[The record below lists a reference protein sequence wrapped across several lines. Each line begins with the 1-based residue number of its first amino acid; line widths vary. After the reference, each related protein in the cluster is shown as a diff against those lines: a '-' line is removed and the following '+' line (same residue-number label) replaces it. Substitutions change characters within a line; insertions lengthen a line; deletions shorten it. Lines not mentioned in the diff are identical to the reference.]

1 MYESMVCEII
11 VIIIILFALGRKNKT
26 VSEAKQPEPF
36 SRSCRIYELLV
47 FLGVTLLI
55 ISRIYKFGQIPGGIN
70 QDEAMAA
77 VDAYALANYGT
88 DRFGMSYPVHFT
100 AWGYGQMSVLLSY
113 LMIPFMKIW
122 GLSVIT
128 ARLPMLIVSIAGAL
142 FLFLLIKQAVGNR
155 AGLIVLFLTVINPWH
170 FMQSRWSLDCNIFP
184 HFFIMGLFFLNKG
197 IRKTVCLYM
206 SMFFFA
212 MCMYSYGVSFYMVP
226 FFLIAV
232 CIILNVMKKV
242 TIRKSMTLAAVYLL
256 FSWPI
261 YLTMLIN
268 VIGGKTIHFF
278 KLTIP
283 FFADSVRSGDIIFF
297 CDDPWRQLRSN
308 LYSLIHV
315 VFVQGGDY
323 LWNAL
328 DNFGTLY
335 WCTIPFVLV
344 GLAVCILKI
353 KSKEKVK
360 AKYSYIIF
368 LLYWCF
374 ALLSGV
380 FIANVNVNRINIVFY
395 AQLIL
400 AAVGIDFILEKRK
413 TLFIP
418 VLVVYAYMTILFTKQ
433 YFQIYASE
441 IEEVFFADFIQ
452 AIEDAQD
459 YESDRYYIALASE
472 YDEAANCAEIL
483 TLYAQKVDSQY
494 FQGKTD
500 KFIGHEIAYKE
511 RYRYRIPSDE
521 EISQDID
528 TVYVLRN
535 NQRER
540 FDEKEY
546 TIKEYGGFLL
556 IY

>member
-11 VIIIILFALGRKNKT
+11 VIIVILFALGRKNKT
-26 VSEAKQPEPF
+26 VSGAKQPETF
-36 SRSCRIYELLV
+36 LKSYRIYELFV

-128 ARLPMLIVSIAGAL
+128 ARLPMLITSIAGAL
-142 FLFLLIKQAVGNR
+142 FLFLLIKQVVGNR
-155 AGLIVLFLTVINPWH
+155 AGLIALFLVTINPWH

-184 HFFIMGLFFLNKG
+184 HLFIAGLFFLNKG
-197 IRKTVCLYM
+197 IRKTRYLYI
-206 SMFFFA
+206 SMFLFA
-212 MCMYSYGVSFYMVP
+212 VSMYSYGVSFYMVP
-226 FFLIAV
+226 FFLVAV
-232 CIILNVMKKV
+232 CIILNIKKKI
-242 TIRKSMTLAAVYLL
+242 TIGKSITLAATYLL

-261 YLTMLIN
+261 YLTMFIN
-268 VIGGKTIHFF
+268 FIGGKTIHFF

-283 FFADSVRSGDIIFF
+283 FFEDSIRSGDIIFF
-297 CDDPWRQLRSN
+297 SDDPWQQLKSN
-308 LYSLIHV
+308 LHSLIHV

-344 GLAVCILKI
+344 GLVVCILRI
-353 KSKEKVK
+353 KTKEKVR
-360 AKYSYIIF
+360 YSYIFF

-374 ALLSGV
+374 ALLLGV

-400 AAVGIDFILEKRK
+400 AAIGIDYILEKRK
-413 TLFIP
+413 TM
-418 VLVVYAYMTILFTKQ
+418 LVPIFAIYVYMTILFSKQ
-433 YFQIYASE
+433 YFQVYARE
-441 IEEVFFADFIQ
+441 IEGVFFADFIQ

-483 TLYAQKVDSQY
+483 TLYAQKMDSQY

-511 RYRYRIPSDE
+511 RYYYRIPSDE

-540 FDEKEY
+540 FDENEY
-546 TIKEYGGFLL
+546 TIKEYGEFLL

>member
-11 VIIIILFALGRKNKT
+11 IIIVILFALGRKSKA
-26 VSEAKQPEPF
+26 VSGAEQTKV
-36 SRSCRIYELLV
+36 SSKDHRIYNLFV
-47 FLGVTLLI
+47 FLGIVLLI

-128 ARLPMLIVSIAGAL
+128 ARLPMLLVSIFGAL
-142 FLFLLIKQAVGNR
+142 FLFGLIKQTVGNR
-155 AGLIVLFLTVINPWH
+155 AGLIVLFLTAINPWH
-170 FMQSRWSLDCNIFP
+170 FMQSRWSLDCNMFP
-184 HFFIMGLFFLNKG
+184 HFFVAGLFFLNKG
-197 IRKTVCLYM
+197 VRKTVYLYI

-226 FFLIAV
+226 FFLITV

-242 TIRKSMTLAAVYLL
+242 TIGKSAVLAVTYLF
-256 FSWPI
+256 FSLPI
-261 YLTMLIN
+261 YVTMFIN
-268 VIGGKTIHFF
+268 GVGGKTIRFF
-278 KLTIP
+278 KMTIP
-283 FFADSVRSGDIIFF
+283 FFEDSIRSGDIIFF
-297 CDDPWRQLRSN
+297 CEHPWQQLKSN
-308 LYSLIHV
+308 LHSLIHV

-344 GLAVCILKI
+344 GLVVCILRI
-353 KSKEKVK
+353 KE
-360 AKYSYIIF
+360 KYSYIFF

-374 ALLSGV
+374 ALLTGI

-400 AAVGIDFILEKRK
+400 AAVGIDYVIEKRK
-413 TLFIP
+413 ALVIP
-418 VLVVYAYMTILFTKQ
+418 VFTVYLYMTILFSKQ
-433 YFQIYASE
+433 YFQVYARE
-441 IEEVFFADFIQ
+441 IEGIFFADFIQ

-459 YESDRYYIALASE
+459 FESDRYYIALASE

-483 TLYAQKVDSQY
+483 TLYAQKMDSQY

-500 KFIGHEIAYKE
+500 KFMGHEIAYKE
-511 RYRYRIPSDE
+511 RYYYRIPSDE
-521 EISQDID
+521 EISQDIN

-546 TIKEYGGFLL
+546 TIKEYGEFLL

>member
-11 VIIIILFALGRKNKT
+11 VIIVILFALGRKSKT
-26 VSEAKQPEPF
+26 VSGAKQPETS
-36 SRSCRIYELLV
+36 SRDHRIYELLV

-128 ARLPMLIVSIAGAL
+128 ARLPMLITSIAGAL
-142 FLFLLIKQAVGNR
+142 FLFLLIKQVVGNR

-184 HFFIMGLFFLNKG
+184 HLFIIGLFFLNKG
-197 IRKTVCLYM
+197 VRKNVYLYV

-212 MCMYSYGVSFYMVP
+212 MCMYSYGVSFYIVP
-226 FFLIAV
+226 FFLMTV
-232 CIILNVMKKV
+232 CIILNIMKKV
-242 TIRKSMTLAAVYLL
+242 TIGRSLMLAVTYFF

-268 VIGGKTIHFF
+268 FIGGKTIHFF

-283 FFADSVRSGDIIFF
+283 FFADSIRSGDIIFF
-297 CDDPWRQLRSN
+297 CEHPWQQLKSN
-308 LYSLIHV
+308 LHSLIHV

-328 DNFGTLY
+328 DNYGTLY

-344 GLAVCILKI
+344 GLVVCILKI
-353 KSKEKVK
+353 KTKEKVK
-360 AKYSYIIF
+360 YSYIFF
-368 LLYWCF
+368 LLYWFF
-374 ALLSGV
+374 ALLLGV

-400 AAVGIDFILEKRK
+400 AAVGIDYILEKRK
-413 TLFIP
+413 TLFVP
-418 VLVVYAYMTILFTKQ
+418 VFVIYVYMTILFSKQ
-433 YFQIYASE
+433 YFQVYARE
-441 IEEVFFADFIQ
+441 IEGVFFADFIQ

-459 YESDRYYIALASE
+459 FESDRYYIALASE

-483 TLYAQKVDSQY
+483 TLYAQKMDSQY

-500 KFIGHEIAYKE
+500 KFIGREIAYKE
-511 RYRYRIPSDE
+511 RYYYRIPSDE

-540 FDEKEY
+540 FDENEY

>member
-1 MYESMVCEII
+1 MVCEII
-11 VIIIILFALGRKNKT
+11 VIIVILFALGRKNKT
-26 VSEAKQPEPF
+26 VSVAKQPET
-36 SRSCRIYELLV
+36 SSKSYKSYELFV

-128 ARLPMLIVSIAGAL
+128 ARLPMLITSIAGAL
-142 FLFLLIKQAVGNR
+142 FLFLLIKQVVGNR

-184 HFFIMGLFFLNKG
+184 HLFIIGLFFLNKG
-197 IRKTVCLYM
+197 VRKNVYLYV

-212 MCMYSYGVSFYMVP
+212 MCMYSYGVSFYIVP
-226 FFLIAV
+226 FFLMTV
-232 CIILNVMKKV
+232 CIILNIMKKV
-242 TIRKSMTLAAVYLL
+242 TIGRSLMLAVTYFF

-268 VIGGKTIHFF
+268 FIGGKTIHFF

-283 FFADSVRSGDIIFF
+283 FFADSIRSGDIIFF
-297 CDDPWRQLRSN
+297 CEHPWQQLKSN
-308 LYSLIHV
+308 LHSLIHV

-328 DNFGTLY
+328 DNFGTIY

-344 GLAVCILKI
+344 GLVVCILRI
-353 KSKEKVK
+353 KTKEK
-360 AKYSYIIF
+360 AKYSYVFF

-374 ALLSGV
+374 ALLLGV

-400 AAVGIDFILEKRK
+400 AAIGIDYILDKRK
-413 TLFIP
+413 TLFVP
-418 VLVVYAYMTILFTKQ
+418 VFVIYVYMTILFSKQ
-433 YFQIYASE
+433 YFQVYARE
-441 IEEVFFADFIQ
+441 IEGVFFADFIQ

-459 YESDRYYIALASE
+459 FESDRYYIALASE

-483 TLYAQKVDSQY
+483 TLYAQKMDSQY

-500 KFIGHEIAYKE
+500 KFIGREIAYKE
-511 RYRYRIPSDE
+511 RYYYRIPLDE

-540 FDEKEY
+540 FDENEY